1 MSRWE
6 DEERQRK
13 EEREAAIA
21 EMERKKA
28 FAAKI
33 ARDFWKNGM
42 CSCKIFGDDSWP
54 RTIRNI
60 PRTNPMEYEYKHRK
74 GCPKEKLKPAQGEQL
89 IGPIATH
96 IVELE
101 EKVLRLHEKAAGA
114 EGPFEPV
121 AVAVSSRALALGR
134 AHQDE
139 YPDELSKG
147 ILIQIATGMGARLVD
162 PYKWKG
168 DYYQQQKGVPGNE
181 PAVRELTEPDPASK
195 SRKGEKTEQLV
206 VVGESG
212 NISYHAVF
220 PNEQRAR
227 MFVAI
232 AGMLFQLTR
241 SAFNAGMNRGRSI
254 VTQLAAN
261 EITWDQFAKMS
272 EDFEKETKK

>member
-28 FAAKI
+28 LAAKI

-42 CSCKIFGDDSWP
+42 CACKVFGDDSWP
-54 RTIRNI
+54 RTIRSI
-60 PRTNPMEYEYKHRK
+60 PRTNPTEYERKHRK
-74 GCPKEKLKPAQGEQL
+74 GCPKDKLTIDQGEQL
-89 IGPIATH
+89 LGLIAAH

-101 EKVLRLHEKAAGA
+101 EKVLKLHEKAAGA

-121 AVAVSSRALALGR
+121 AVAISARALALGR

-147 ILIQIATGMGARLVD
+147 ILIQIANGMGARLVD
-162 PYKWKG
+162 AYKWKD
-168 DYYQQQKGVPGNE
+168 DYYRQEKGMPENE
-181 PAVRELTEPDPASK
+181 PSVRELTEPDPDTK
-195 SRKGEKTEQLV
+195 GRKGEKLEQLV
-206 VVGESG
+206 VIGESG

-220 PNEQRAR
+220 PNEKRAR

-232 AGMLFQLTR
+232 AGMLVQLSR
-241 SAFNAGMNRGRSI
+241 SAFNAGMNRGRSV

-261 EITWDQFAKMS
+261 EITWAEFAKMS
-272 EDFEKETKK
+272 EDFEKEPRK